1 MKIIHTLL
9 TFLSFSLFLSA
20 QTKYDKFDQ
29 LILEADSLKIVG
41 EYQHAYD
48 KYANALRI
56 LIPDSSTPY
65 FSMAECALKSGN
77 IKKCKKSIIE
87 GLTKGGAEYDYLIQY
102 DGFKDI
108 QMMPFYQ
115 AILEEYNHYRQQY
128 FSGKE
133 NIDVFLEILA
143 LYEKDQLVR
152 KTEDYFTNYSEEEL
166 TEARKQFVEAQEK
179 GDKVKLEVYKKILF
193 PNVEDKYSDLMVRV
207 DDSNIKRLIEITK
220 KYGWQPKAWLLLWHH
235 RSSYQE
241 NNFVWNH
248 FIPLINKEIEQGKIS
263 RTFWKP
269 FEDEKNKIHQ
279 LMKANKTNL

>member
-87 GLTKGGAEYDYLIQY
+87 GLTKGGAEYDYLIRY

-108 QMMPFYQ
+108 QMMSFYQ
-115 AILEEYNHYRQQY
+115 AILKEYNHYRQQY
-128 FSGKE
+128 FSRKE

>member
-1 MKIIHTLL
+1 MKIILTLL
-9 TFLSFSLFLSA
+9 AFLSSSLFLSA

-29 LILEADSLKIVG
+29 LILEADSLKILE

-48 KYANALRI
+48 KYGKALNV
-56 LIPDSSTPY
+56 LIPDSGTPY
-65 FSMAECALKSGN
+65 FSMAECAIKAGN

-87 GLTKGGAEYDYLIQY
+87 GITIGGAEYDYLIRY

-115 AILEEYNHYRQQY
+115 AILKEYNHYRQQY
-128 FSGKE
+128 FSSKE

-143 LYEKDQLVR
+143 LNEKDQLVR

-179 GDKVKLEVYKKILF
+179 GDLVKLEVYKKILF
-193 PNVEDKYSDLMVRV
+193 PKVEEKYSDLMHRV

-220 KYGWQPKAWLLLWHH
+220 KHGWQSRAWLLLWHH
-235 RSSYQE
+235 RSSYKE

-269 FEDEKNKIHQ
+269 FEDEKKRVEQI
-279 LMKANKTNL
+279 MKAYKTNL

>member
-1 MKIIHTLL
+1 MKFFFGVIFSFFSFFLL
-9 TFLSFSLFLSA
+9 A

-29 LILEADSLKIVG
+29 LILEADSLKILE

-48 KYANALRI
+48 EYAKALNV
-56 LIPDSSTPY
+56 LIPDSGTPY
-65 FSMAECALKSGN
+65 FCMAECALKLGN
-77 IKKCKKSIIE
+77 IQKCKKLIIE
-87 GLTKGGAEYDYLIQY
+87 GLTKGGAEYDYLIRY

-115 AILEEYNHYRQQY
+115 AILKEYNHYRQQY
-128 FSGKE
+128 FCSKE
-133 NIDVFLEILA
+133 NIDVFLEILV
-143 LYEKDQLVR
+143 LNEKDQLVR

-179 GDKVKLEVYKKILF
+179 GDIVKLEIYKKILF
-193 PNVEDKYSDLMVRV
+193 PKVEEKYVELMHRV

-220 KYGWQPKAWLLLWHH
+220 RYGWQPKAWILLWHH
-235 RSSYQE
+235 RGSYKE

-269 FEDEKNKIHQ
+269 FEDSKKMLDET
-279 LMKANKTNL
+279 KTRR

>member
-1 MKIIHTLL
+1 MKIILSLMAFLLSTL
-9 TFLSFSLFLSA
+9 FMSA
-20 QTKYDKFDQ
+20 QTKYDKFDR
-29 LILEADSLKIVG
+29 LILEADSLKILE

-48 KYANALRI
+48 KYARALNI

-65 FSMAECALKSGN
+65 FNMAECALKLGN
-77 IKKCKKSIIE
+77 VKKCKNSIIE
-87 GLTKGGAEYDYLIQY
+87 GLVKGGAEYDYLIRY

-108 QMMPFYQ
+108 QMTPFFD
-115 AILEEYNHYRQQY
+115 AILKDYNYYRQQH
-128 FSGKE
+128 FRHKD
-133 NIDVFLEILA
+133 NIDVFLEVLA
-143 LYEKDQLVR
+143 LHEKDQLVR

-166 TEARKQFVEAQEK
+166 TVARQQFVQAQEK
-179 GDKVKLEVYKKILF
+179 GDLVKLEVYKKILF
-193 PNVEDKYSDLMVRV
+193 PEAEEKYDDLMKRV

-220 KYGWQPKAWLLLWHH
+220 KYGWQPRAWILLWHH

-269 FEDEKNKIHQ
+269 FEDFKKELQKIIND
-279 LMKANKTNL
+279 NKTN